1 MPVEEVAGVMAD
13 LIREGKITHWGLSE
27 VNEEIIRR
35 ANAVCPM
42 TAIQNRYHMMY
53 RGYEALFPVL
63 EELQI
68 GFVAFSPLANGL
80 LSGAYSQ
87 NSTFSEQG
95 DYRKA
100 MPQFQADSYEKNK
113 ALLSLIQ
120 RYADD
125 KNATPAQIS
134 LAWLICKKP
143 YIVPIPGTRKLG
155 RLTENLG
162 AADVVLN
169 AQEVAEIDKELDKM
183 EMSDVFG
190 GAKIVKK

>member
-1 MPVEEVAGVMAD
+1 
-13 LIREGKITHWGLSE
+13 
-27 VNEEIIRR
+27 
-35 ANAVCPM
+35 
-42 TAIQNRYHMMY
+42 MY

-100 MPQFQADSYEKNK
+100 MPQFQAGSYEKNK

-125 KNATPAQIS
+125 KNATNVERNVG
-134 LAWLICKKP
+134 K
-143 YIVPIPGTRKLG
+143 
-155 RLTENLG
+155 
-162 AADVVLN
+162 VVN
-169 AQEVAEIDKELDKM
+169 QQKQAELRELYHLD
-183 EMSDVFG
+183 
-190 GAKIVKK
+190 A